1 MSITPA
7 ENAANIM
14 RTCLGV
20 KQGEQV
26 LIVTDNT
33 KLSIG
38 KMLYDAALAL
48 SCDALLMQMEERELS
63 GQEPPAAIAAA
74 MKAADVVICP
84 TAKSL
89 THTNARIEAAKAGAR
104 IATMP
109 GISEEMFTQG
119 AMTANYTEVAELT
132 EKVTA
137 LLTDAKEAHIEKGGY
152 TLTIVLEGRNGVPSA
167 GVYREPGQSGNLPSG
182 EAYIAPLENS
192 SNGEVL
198 VDGSMIGI
206 GMLEEPLLF
215 TVKNG
220 KLVNIKGSEKLSVL
234 LENERNAT
242 LCELGVGTN
251 KNAVLCGVILED
263 EKVYGTVHIAFGT
276 NTSFGGVN
284 KADCHMDGVILQPN
298 LYLDGKLIIQNGKF
312 MI

>member
-1 MSITPA
+1 
-7 ENAANIM
+7 M

-26 LIVTDNT
+26 LVVTDNT
-33 KLSIG
+33 RLLTG
-38 KMLYDAALAL
+38 RMLYDAALAL
-48 SCDALLMQMEERELS
+48 GCDALFMQMEERELS
-63 GQEPPAAIAAA
+63 GQEPPAAVAAA
-74 MKAADVVICP
+74 MKAADVVVCP

-137 LLTDAKEAHIEKGGY
+137 LLTDAKEARIEKGGY
-152 TLTIVLEGRNGVPSA
+152 TLTMALEGRNGVPST
-167 GVYREPGQSGNLPSG
+167 GVYLKPGQSGNLPSG
-182 EAYIAPLENS
+182 EAYIAPLENGS
-192 SNGEVL
+192 SGEVL
-198 VDGSMIGI
+198 VDGSMVGI

-215 TVKNG
+215 SVENG
-220 KLVNIKGSEKLSVL
+220 KLVSIKGKGSEKLSVL

-276 NTSFGGVN
+276 NTSFGGIN
-284 KADCHMDGVILQPN
+284 KADCHMDGVILEPN

-312 MI
+312 ML